1 MKLLAMLI
9 LVSSCAHRWT
19 YQEFTKK
26 VEQSEAQSLA
36 QVKTDTDEILAHHP
50 ELDTPTKK
58 TLKDLVNQHLQIHSS
73 LRQEEAK
80 VIHVMLEE
88 SLKDPKPVA
97 KHFGVQKLQEI
108 YVAKAKN
115 IAELVQQ
122 IRFVTQGKTVNQDFY
137 REIEQ
142 LMREIR

>member
-1 MKLLAMLI
+1 MKLLALLLI
-9 LVSSCAHRWT
+9 LTGCAHRWT
-19 YQEFTKK
+19 YQEFSQK
-26 VEQSEAQSLA
+26 VERSEAQSLA

-50 ELDTPTKK
+50 ELDDPTKK
-58 TLKDLVNQHLQIHSS
+58 TLKELVNQHLIIHSS

-88 SLKDPKPVA
+88 SLKEPKPVA

-108 YVAKAKN
+108 YVAKGKN

-137 REIEQ
+137 REIES